1 MGSEYFE
8 VEIALFKRTAKTLP
22 FDVYLKLSDST
33 ATTAEVSKATPSSQS
48 TATSASSTP
57 GEKYVHVFSKTTG
70 VDYSRLS
77 KYIEKGITRVYIR
90 KKDAQ
95 EFKQY
100 AENLPEKLLKGV
112 ANNALSASERAT
124 LLANIA
130 EQNVHEI
137 FAVLHGSNAQH
148 EQNDATKVEAVERS
162 IQMMNHFIKTLSEE
176 PKSLSAV
183 LRLLVHSE
191 YLFFHAV
198 AVSVVSMFLAKASGI
213 SGEPL
218 LRVIG
223 LGGLFHDIGITT
235 LAADIDYLSEELTPA
250 QWREVRMHPSVGV
263 RLIEGC
269 TNLPDEVRYIIEQHH
284 EEPSGAGYPVGL
296 RGPVIFHPAKVVA
309 VADAFC
315 ALISK
320 RGARQALSVEEAL
333 TYLKQQVGRYDPTLI
348 NTLVRLYNRTPA
360 TPATE
365 KKAA

>member
-8 VEIALFKRTAKTLP
+8 VEITLFKRTAKTLP

-33 ATTAEVSKATPSSQS
+33 RVSKNSPPEVSDGPSVSN
-48 TATSASSTP
+48 TP

-112 ANNALSASERAT
+112 ANNALSPSERAT

-130 EQNVHEI
+130 EQNIHEI
-137 FAVLHGSNAQH
+137 FATLHGPNAQN
-148 EQNDATKVEAVERS
+148 EQSDAAKVEVVERA
-162 IQMMNHFIKTLSEE
+162 IQTMNHFIKTLSED

-213 SGEPL
+213 AGEPL

-320 RGARQALSVEEAL
+320 RGGRQALSVDEAL
-333 TYLKQQVGRYDPTLI
+333 VFLKQQVGRYDPTLV
-348 NTLVRLYNRTPA
+348 NTLVRLYSRAPA
-360 TPATE
+360 TPASE
-365 KKAA
+365 RKAA